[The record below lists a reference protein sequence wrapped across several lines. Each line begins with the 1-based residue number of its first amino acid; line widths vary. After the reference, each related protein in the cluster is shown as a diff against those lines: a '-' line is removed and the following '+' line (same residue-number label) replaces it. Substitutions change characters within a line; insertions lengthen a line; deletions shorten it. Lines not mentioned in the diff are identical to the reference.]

1 MCELLAMSTLHP
13 TNITLSLHA
22 LAEHSNSGGHADGW
36 GVAYYSHTDACR
48 IRDTNAAYDS
58 PWSRFVAEHGLISNL
73 VIAHIRKATLG
84 EVMLENTQPFQ
95 RELGG
100 RIHLFA
106 HNGDLPVV
114 RESADFR
121 SKNYWPVG
129 NTDSEQAF
137 CYLLERL
144 RKSWLC
150 EDPPD
155 FETRW
160 QVFQSF
166 CAEMRPFGPANFL
179 YSDSEFL
186 FVHGNKR
193 TQVDGLRSP
202 PGLYWLCRECTRES
216 EGSQTSDAFSV
227 AEVVSGD
234 LDLQTVVL
242 VASVP
247 LTDEP
252 WQAMAEGE
260 MLAAHRG
267 SIVARASP

>member
-13 TNITLSLHA
+13 TNLTLSLHA
-22 LAEHSNSGGHADGW
+22 LAEHSSSGGHVDGW

-48 IRDTNAAYDS
+48 IRDTSAAYDS
-58 PWSRFVAEHGLISNL
+58 PWATFVEEHGLISNL

-84 EVMLENTQPFQ
+84 DVSLENTQPFQ

-100 RIHLFA
+100 RVHVFA
-106 HNGDLPVV
+106 HNGDLPGVLD
-114 RESADFR
+114 SARYR
-121 SKNYWPVG
+121 SHNHRPVG

-144 RKSWLC
+144 REPWLRD
-150 EDPPD
+150 EPPD
-155 FETRW
+155 LDVRW
-160 QVFQSF
+160 RIFQDV
-166 CAEMRPFGPANFL
+166 CAELRPFGPANLL
-179 YSDSEFL
+179 YTDGEYL
-186 FVHGNKR
+186 FAHGNQR
-193 TQVDGLRSP
+193 TQADGIKSP

-216 EGSQTSDAFSV
+216 EGRPVSDAFSV
-227 AEVVSGD
+227 TDAVSGD
-234 LDLQTVVL
+234 PDLQTVVL

-252 WQAMAEGE
+252 WSAMAEGE

-267 SIVARASP
+267 SVVARVTP